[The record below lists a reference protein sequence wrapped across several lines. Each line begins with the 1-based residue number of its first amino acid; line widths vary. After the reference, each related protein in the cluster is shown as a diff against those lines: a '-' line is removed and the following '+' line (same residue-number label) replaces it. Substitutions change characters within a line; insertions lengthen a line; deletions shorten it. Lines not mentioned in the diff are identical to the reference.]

1 MAYDDIDIP
10 LRSMETLSTALGD
23 IVAEFDDATGRS
35 EALEAAIGTPL
46 GRGGLRDQAQEFEE
60 AWDDKRDT
68 LKAKLERLKERVD
81 DTRTAWEDLDVELA
95 TASEVQDGND
105 G

>member
-10 LRSMETLSTALGD
+10 LRSMETLSSALGD
-23 IVAEFDDATGRS
+23 IVAEFDDASGRS
-35 EALEAAIGTPL
+35 EALEAAIGSPL
-46 GRGGLRDQAQEFEE
+46 GRGGLRDRAQEFEE
-60 AWDDKRDT
+60 AWNDKRGT